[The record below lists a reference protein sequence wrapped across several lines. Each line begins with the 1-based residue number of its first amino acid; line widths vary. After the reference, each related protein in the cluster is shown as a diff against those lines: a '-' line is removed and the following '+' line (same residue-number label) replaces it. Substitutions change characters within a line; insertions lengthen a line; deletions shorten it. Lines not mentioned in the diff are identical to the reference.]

1 MGSYGIGDVTR
12 LLRVKAHVI
21 RYWEQEVPLIRP
33 RKDKLGKRYYSDRD
47 IQILL
52 RLKHLL
58 YERHFTVEGAREELY
73 RELAGD
79 YQDLRAQIAAL
90 RKKLLDLYYLL
101 KPGGAESP
109 GDTSG

>member
-33 RKDKLGKRYYSDRD
+33 RKDNLGKRYYSDRD

-90 RKKLLDLYYLL
+90 RKKLLDMYYLL
-101 KPGGAESP
+101 KPGKAEPP